1 LLYYQITYYFY
12 YMIYNNIIHKNF
24 KEEYAFNKYIQ
35 SKKDCNIMWFD
46 YWLDWLNEKNKDHE
60 ILD

>member
-1 LLYYQITYYFY
+1 
-12 YMIYNNIIHKNF
+12 MIYNNIIHNNF

-35 SKKDCNIMWFD
+35 SKNDCNIMWFD
-46 YWLDWLNEKNKDHE
+46 YWLDWLNERNKDHE